1 MDDVNALLSQGL
13 TNSPFGVGQD
23 TTFCGIGACSAN
35 EYSDKLALLWER
47 YDTFGVTWTVG
58 GLAAGSILTTSAGD
72 IKALFAEN
80 QGVGFVDPVLGTMKY
95 SRTSQFTKNGALT
108 NTCAAYVV
116 AAMSVM
122 PRALFLAPTKDGN
135 QIALAYHSQT
145 AYYHTILTQQLF
157 SALSM
162 RFRSEY
168 QGCNKEVGPA
178 ELWQSA
184 LGVRSPLLA
193 SNGGVSV
200 QYPAPAFKCLFVMP
214 NNQVNDTVDLLVTGD
229 YSLAVEVEAANPPT
243 CTTSLVQEVTVF
255 LHGFAVPA
263 VQGLCGD
270 MTLVGGKIQP
280 SGGTALSRG

>member
-58 GLAAGSILTTSAGD
+58 GLAAGSILTTSAGE
-72 IKALFAEN
+72 IKALFAEK

-108 NTCAAYVV
+108 NTCAALVV

-122 PRALFLAPTKDGN
+122 PRALFLAPTSNGN

-178 ELWQSA
+178 EIWQSA
-184 LGVRSPLLA
+184 LGVRSSLLA

-200 QYPAPAFKCLFVMP
+200 QYPAAAFKCLFVMP

-229 YSLAVEVEAANPPT
+229 YSLSVEVEAANPPT